1 MSHTRGV
8 QTYTQPVVTDERRR
22 AAVMA
27 RDRRADGMFVYGVTS
42 TGVFCRPS
50 CASRRPRSDRMA
62 FFSTAAD
69 AKAAGYR
76 ACRRCQP
83 ESVPETT
90 DVVERICR
98 YIDSRQDESPQLSEL
113 ERTFGLSRHHL
124 VRTFKAAVGMT
135 PKAYADLRRVER
147 LKQRLR
153 AGDTVTNAM
162 YDVGYGSSSRLYE
175 RGNTLLG
182 MTPAKYQRQG
192 AGMSATFTTFQ
203 TSFGK
208 LLVATTDVGICAV
221 RLGDSAVALERGLR
235 NEYGL
240 AQLRRDDASL
250 TPVVRRIVRHIE
262 DGIPLGSLATDVRST
277 AFTRAVWRALT
288 EIPRGETRT
297 YKEVAQAIGRPSA
310 ARAVA
315 RACATNELALVI
327 PCHRVVPAAGG
338 TGGYRWGPDRKRKL
352 LERERATRAKVS
364 A

>member
-1 MSHTRGV
+1 MSHNRAV
-8 QTYTQPVVTDERRR
+8 QTYMQPLFTDERRR

-27 RDRRADGMFVYGVTS
+27 RDRRADGAFVYGVTS
-42 TGVFCRPS
+42 TGIFCRPS

-83 ESVPETT
+83 ESLPDTT
-90 DVVERICR
+90 DIVERICR
-98 YIDSRQDESPQLSEL
+98 YIDSRQEESPKLSEL
-113 ERTFGLSRHHL
+113 ERNFGLSRHHL

-153 AGDTVTNAM
+153 AGDSVTNAM

-192 AGMSATFTTFQ
+192 AGMSAMFTIVE

-208 LLVATTDVGICAV
+208 LLVATTDLGICAV
-221 RLGDSAVALERGLR
+221 RLGDTAAALERGLR
-235 NEYGL
+235 SEYGL
-240 AQLRRDDASL
+240 AQLRRDDTGL
-250 TPVVRRIVRHIE
+250 TPTVRRIVHHIE
-262 DGIPLGSLATDVRST
+262 DGVPLGALATDVRST
-277 AFTRAVWRALT
+277 AFTRAVWRALIA
-288 EIPRGETRT
+288 IPRGETRT
-297 YKEVAQAIGRPSA
+297 YKEVAETIGQPSA

-327 PCHRVVPAAGG
+327 PCHRVVPAGGG
-338 TGGYRWGPDRKRKL
+338 TGGYRWGSARKRKL
-352 LERERATRAKVS
+352 LERERVTRTKVS
-364 A
+364 V